1 MILINLSKE
10 KKQNNRQNK
19 YSMVILEVNM
29 KEESW
34 FYRLLKRIGLIKTYE
49 VSKKEM
55 CERAKSIC
63 SKNCESCAW
72 YEEE

>member
-1 MILINLSKE
+1 MYDSKRWIYGRTINRK
-10 KKQNNRQNK
+10 NK
-19 YSMVILEVNM
+19 DFMVILEVEM
-29 KEESW
+29 REESW
-34 FYRLLKRIGLIKTYE
+34 FVRLLKRIGLIKTYE

>member
-1 MILINLSKE
+1 MISNSIRREYQLRRLNVDFMS
-10 KKQNNRQNK
+10 
-19 YSMVILEVNM
+19 ILEVKM
-29 KEESW
+29 REESW

>member
-1 MILINLSKE
+1 
-10 KKQNNRQNK
+10 
-19 YSMVILEVNM
+19 M

-34 FYRLLKRIGLIKTYE
+34 LYRLLKRIGLIKTYE

-55 CERAKSIC
+55 CEKSKFIC

>member
-1 MILINLSKE
+1 MSSLKGGLISFKPP
-10 KKQNNRQNK
+10 QNK
-19 YSMVILEVNM
+19 DFMAILEVKM
-29 KEESW
+29 REESW

-55 CERAKSIC
+55 CKRAKSIC

-72 YEEE
+72 YEED

>member
-1 MILINLSKE
+1 MNENKE
-10 KKQNNRQNK
+10 SFFIK
-19 YSMVILEVNM
+19 
-29 KEESW
+29 
-34 FYRLLKRIGLIKTYE
+34 FLKFIGIIKTYE

-72 YEEE
+72 HEEE

>member
-1 MILINLSKE
+1 
-10 KKQNNRQNK
+10 
-19 YSMVILEVNM
+19 MVIFEVNM

-55 CERAKSIC
+55 CKRAKSIC

-72 YEEE
+72 YEEN

>member
-1 MILINLSKE
+1 MA
-10 KKQNNRQNK
+10 
-19 YSMVILEVNM
+19 ILEVKM
-29 KEESW
+29 REESW
-34 FYRLLKRIGLIKTYE
+34 FYRLLKRIGIIKTYE

>member
-1 MILINLSKE
+1 MYDSKRWIYGRTINRK
-10 KKQNNRQNK
+10 NK
-19 YSMVILEVNM
+19 DFMAILEVEM
-29 KEESW
+29 REESW
-34 FYRLLKRIGLIKTYE
+34 FVRLLKRIGLIKTYE

>member
-1 MILINLSKE
+1 MKLYVKLYKIG
-10 KKQNNRQNK
+10 
-19 YSMVILEVNM
+19 LEANM